1 MSYVVGSNYTL
12 QFAVQGE
19 ASFGHSVRRRDR
31 MGRDVMT
38 LRGGGKV
45 NEGEQSGRGRE

>member
-12 QFAVQGE
+12 QFTVQGE
-19 ASFGHSVRRRDR
+19 ASLGHSLRRRDR
-31 MGRDVMT
+31 MGRDVTT
-38 LRGGGKV
+38 LRGRGKV